1 MLGLWLGDLAR
12 GAQQQAAQ
20 REKRQGEQSGEN
32 DLLHGGNYTIEWVRC
47 MLNGPWTEHFSS
59 ARVESA

>member
-20 REKRQGEQSGEN
+20 REKRQGKESGEN
-32 DLLHGGNYTIEWVRC
+32 DLLHGGNYTIE
-47 MLNGPWTEHFSS
+47 LLQTEHFSS
-59 ARVESA
+59 GRVEPT